1 MKSFYK
7 LLWMHKMKI
16 FLLFIILVSS
26 LKLEAQQDVVASKH
40 LNLNNDNVAVQGY
53 DLVTYFEQNPQ
64 KGNKSSFVYS
74 YKNVLYYF
82 VSQKNKEIFIKNP
95 VKYLPAYGGWC
106 AYAMGDTGKKVEI
119 DPETYKIVD
128 GKLYLFYNKYFTN
141 TLKYWNE
148 DEKNLKEKANI
159 NWLKIIK

>member
-1 MKSFYK
+1 
-7 LLWMHKMKI
+7 MKI